1 MKNIFR
7 NLKGFIVVVNKSI
20 SYLLFRFYRIEE
32 LIQKA
37 DKTMRAARTERLEQ
51 WEQFMIPCLRKNSCG
66 KDRALDKESFICEFV
81 EFNLITNQRHNKE
94 CMSIFLDKVKV
105 NGVQDTGLTPFREFM
120 PRSAPLIDFLSIKL
134 HFGVGWKYP
143 SANTIHGIQ
152 AYRGLSYQRLEDVEI
167 KEIIQDLPVCVGLG
181 VKGDVQEIE
190 QFYSK
195 VSSINLEMAG
205 FIDLRALTLVVGYQ
219 MNARGIT
226 PMGVLVLGAIL
237 NKCVR
242 PQTLPGGYL
251 KLDPESIGLEQLLGD
266 ARRSGDRSEIVSWK
280 G

>member
-1 MKNIFR
+1 M
-7 NLKGFIVVVNKSI
+7 
-20 SYLLFRFYRIEE
+20 
-32 LIQKA
+32 
-37 DKTMRAARTERLEQ
+37 
-51 WEQFMIPCLRKNSCG
+51 G
-66 KDRALDKESFICEFV
+66 KDQSLDKERIIHEFV
-81 EFNLITNQRHNKE
+81 EFTPITNQRRDE
-94 CMSIFLDKVKV
+94 ESMSIFLDKVKV
-105 NGVQDTGLTPFREFM
+105 NGVQDPGLTPFREFL
-120 PRSAPLIDFLSIKL
+120 PRSVPLVDFLSIRL
-134 HFGVGWKYP
+134 HSGVGWKYP

-152 AYRGLSYQRLEDVEI
+152 AYRGLSHQRLEDVEI

-251 KLDPESIGLEQLLGD
+251 KLDPRINSPGTVAKRCKTIGRPQRDCILKW
-266 ARRSGDRSEIVSWK
+266 ARLNPEREDPVEPEPEPVHDVKPEKEKDPVAAGSRCKRSTAPGHTRRK
-280 G
+280 PTKK